1 VHTGELFPAA
11 GLQGHH
17 IAGHDEEAGNK
28 TKGCQ
33 RMPQLEQTK
42 GGGENPKGPA
52 AESEEQ
58 PQGLSTAGHMANQ
71 IQQDLE
77 DGVGDD
83 PVSFLMQHGDEE
95 ASDGDDREGGMPH
108 DSVQAQGPQSAQ
120 VTGDQGNTNNAN
132 IEQLFEAV
140 AKGRVGK
147 VDKLLSRGKVSPD
160 WRDGEGRT
168 PLIIGADV
176 GNASLV
182 GVLIRHNADVNAVD
196 ADGETGLMK
205 AAFGGHLKV
214 AELLV
219 ENGADLGM
227 RNNDGSTALE
237 IAQVMKRDAVV
248 AFLAAQFQG
257 PTSSTETETS
267 TDPDDD
273 DPITDGPAG
282 ASLPVP
288 PAMTPSPDPY
298 SEAVEATGKASTKI
312 LDTHGSVLEKKT
324 ETIPTLQ
331 TSAPSTNE
339 KRIEF
344 DALDNKQVRSINQ
357 KIIKIFDKAGRE
369 VGDYVVDTVF
379 KGSHLAVLKR
389 RSQENK
395 RWGKLKRHPEWV
407 IDPRKLT
414 EITGACAARR
424 YCLAEGIDISPFSL
438 SHFIE
443 LYYVKDL
450 KLLLTVAEDASTNNY
465 TVRQLKQA
473 VEDLREHKDDH
484 DPGKVIIKTLD
495 QPVPLLD
502 DPDLAELCK
511 DKDRVLEELSRAER
525 KKIRSLIKARKP
537 GLDEWKNLMDTFEAI
552 LSDLE
557 DE

>member
-1 VHTGELFPAA
+1 MHTGELFPADR
-11 GLQGHH
+11 LQGHH

-33 RMPQLEQTK
+33 RMPQLQQIK
-42 GGGENPKGPA
+42 GDGENPKEPA

-120 VTGDQGNTNNAN
+120 VTGDQGNTNNAD
-132 IEQLFEAV
+132 IAHLFEAV
-140 AKGRVGK
+140 AKGLVGE
-147 VDKLLSRGKVSPD
+147 VDKLLSRGDLSPD
-160 WRDGEGRT
+160 CRDSEGRT
-168 PLIIGADV
+168 LLIETAEA
-176 GNASLV
+176 GNAALAKV
-182 GVLIRHNADVNAVD
+182 VIRHRADVNAVD
-196 ADGETGLMK
+196 PDGENAMMK
-205 AAFGGHLKV
+205 AAFKGHLSV
-214 AELLV
+214 VELLA

-237 IAQVMKRDAVV
+237 IAQVMKRDSVV
-248 AFLAAQFQG
+248 AFLAAQFRG
-257 PTSSTETETS
+257 STSSIETETS

-298 SEAVEATGKASTKI
+298 SEAVEATGKAPAKI
-312 LDTHGSVLEKKT
+312 LHTHGAVLEKKT
-324 ETIPTLQ
+324 ETRLALPRGVL
-331 TSAPSTNE
+331 AAKE
-339 KRIEF
+339 ERIEF
-344 DALDNKQVRSINQ
+344 DALDNKQVRNANE
-357 KIIKIFDKAGRE
+357 KIIKVFDKAGFE
-369 VGDYVVDTVF
+369 VGDFVIDTF
-379 KGSHLAVLKR
+379 DKGSYLAVLKP

-395 RWGKLKRHPEWV
+395 RWRKLKKHPEWV
-407 IDPRKLT
+407 IDPKRLT
-414 EITGACAARR
+414 ELRGGCAVRR
-424 YCLAEGIDISPFSL
+424 LCLAEGIDIAPFGI
-438 SHFIE
+438 SHFVE
-443 LYYVKDL
+443 LYYVRDL
-450 KLLLTVAEDASTNNY
+450 KLILTLAAEASANHY
-465 TVRQLKQA
+465 TVRQLKLA
-473 VEDLREHKDDH
+473 AGDLREHKDDH
-484 DPGKVIIKTLD
+484 DPGKEIIRTLD
-495 QPVPLLD
+495 QEVPILE
-502 DPDLAELCK
+502 DPDLVALCM
-511 DKDRVLEELSRAER
+511 DKDRVLEELSKAER
-525 KKIRSLIKARKP
+525 KKIRTLIKARKP
-537 GLDEWKNLMDTFEAI
+537 GLDEWKNLMDTFEEI